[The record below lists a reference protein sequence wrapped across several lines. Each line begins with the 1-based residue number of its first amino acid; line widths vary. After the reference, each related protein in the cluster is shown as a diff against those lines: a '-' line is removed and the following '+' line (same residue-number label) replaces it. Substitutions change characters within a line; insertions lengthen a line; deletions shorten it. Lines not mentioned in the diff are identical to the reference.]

1 MVDITKFLVDTKELR
16 KQFNAKRLKFN
27 NTSEIITD
35 SNPFGQKRAI
45 DALNFGLSIKNKAFN
60 IYVTGPTG
68 CGKTSIIKKVLK
80 EYAKNE
86 TPSSDYVYVN
96 NFANPAQPIAIKFK
110 KGEGKLFEAEIES
123 LVKDMKLEIPKA
135 MDTPRTNEKRMN
147 IIKKYQKMEADIYQE
162 ITEFTREHS
171 FVLEKS
177 QAGIVA
183 RPLNS
188 DGKLMTEDE
197 YANLSDEDKEDVEQR
212 QLAIQKKM
220 DQSARKELK
229 NEKAFKKD
237 MVKFEE
243 DVVSFV
249 ITPLIDDISKKYT
262 ENEKV
267 DSYLKELKK
276 NILKNS
282 QAFLIKEG
290 TSQNNE
296 KAMAYI
302 EYVFSQYKVNLFVDR
317 ADEDSAPVVF
327 ETNPTHS
334 NLFGWIEHEERS
346 NGYLGT
352 DFMKIK
358 AGAVHKANGGYLV
371 IQVVDLL
378 KNSFAYDDLKRA
390 LRNKKTKVGDSP
402 LSNYVLRPVKK
413 LEPEEIDLNLK
424 VILIGSSYYFAL
436 LNHYDEEFARLF
448 KVKSDF
454 DSFVHKNEENIEQF
468 LKFLSLKTK
477 EKEILP
483 LNRGAVAEMIDYS
496 TRISGHIDHLT
507 ARLSNVEDILFE
519 SNYIAKKNNREEI
532 TRKDIERAIESREYR
547 HSRFETIIQETIY
560 DGTILINI
568 EGEKVGEINGLAVYS
583 LDEYSF
589 GIPSKITAQTFA
601 GKSGII
607 NIEREANLSGKIHN
621 KGVAI
626 LSGYM
631 GAIFRDITPLNLTAS
646 ISFEQNY
653 GGVDGD
659 SASSTETY
667 AILSS
672 LSGFPIRQSI
682 AVTGSVNQK
691 GEIQP
696 IGGVNEKIEGFF
708 AICKHFG
715 LTGEQGVMIPHQNI
729 KHLMLKKEVVESVR
743 AGKFHIYAIKNIS
756 EGIEVLTGKSMEE
769 VLEACRAQ
777 LKIFVK
783 QSIDQMKPDKKESD
797 KSDDKKGKKETKVDS
812 DKKKEDKKDKSEST
826 STKKDE
832 SKQKK
837 DSTKAK
843 KEKKK

>member
-1 MVDITKFLVDTKELR
+1 MVDITKFLVDTKDLR
-16 KQFNAKRLKFN
+16 KQFNSKRLKFD
-27 NTSEIITD
+27 NTSEIVTD
-35 SNPFGQKRAI
+35 NNPFGQKRAI

-86 TPSSDYVYVN
+86 TAGFDYVYVN
-96 NFANPAQPIAIKFK
+96 NFVNPAQPIAIKFK
-110 KGEGKLFEAEIES
+110 KGEGRVFEADIDS
-123 LVKDMKLEIPKA
+123 FVKDLKLEIPKA

-162 ITEFTREHS
+162 ITEFTKEHG

-177 QAGIVA
+177 QGGIIA
-183 RPLNS
+183 RPLNEDS
-188 DGKLMTEDE
+188 KLMTEEE
-197 YANLSDEDKEDVEQR
+197 YSNLSDEDKGDIEQR
-212 QLAIQKKM
+212 QIAIQKKM

-229 NEKAFKKD
+229 NEKAFKKE
-237 MVKFEE
+237 MVKLEE

-249 ITPLIDDISKKYT
+249 MTPLVDDILKKYT
-262 ENEKV
+262 DNEKV
-267 DSYLKELKK
+267 ESYLKELKK
-276 NILKNS
+276 NVLKNS
-282 QAFLIKEG
+282 QAFLIKENS
-290 TSQNNE
+290 TQNNE
-296 KAMAYI
+296 KAVAYI
-302 EYVFSQYKVNLFVDR
+302 ENVFSQYKVNLLINR
-317 ADEDSAPVVF
+317 ADEDFAPVVF

-346 NGYLGT
+346 SGYLGT
-352 DFMKIK
+352 DFMKVK

-378 KNSFAYDDLKRA
+378 KNQFAYDDLKRA

-424 VILIGSSYYFAL
+424 VILIGSSYYFAI

-454 DSFVHKNEENIEQF
+454 DSFIHKNEENIDQF

-519 SNYIAKKNNREEI
+519 SNYIAKKNSRDEI
-532 TRKDIERAIESREYR
+532 TRKDIEKAIESREYR

-568 EGEKVGEINGLAVYS
+568 DGEKIGEINGLAVYS

-672 LSGFPIRQSI
+672 LSGFSVKQSI

-756 EGIEVLTGKSMEE
+756 EGVEILTGKTMEE
-769 VLEACRAQ
+769 VIEACRVQ
-777 LKIFVK
+777 LKVFVK
-783 QSIDQMKPDKKESD
+783 QSIDQIKPEKKDSEKSH
-797 KSDDKKGKKETKVDS
+797 KSDEKVEKKETLDS
-812 DKKKEDKKDKSEST
+812 SEKSDEKKKKDKKK
-826 STKKDE
+826 
-832 SKQKK
+832 
-837 DSTKAK
+837 
-843 KEKKK
+843 

>member
-1 MVDITKFLVDTKELR
+1 MVDITKFLVDTKDLR
-16 KQFNAKRLKFN
+16 KQFNSKRLKFD
-27 NTSEIITD
+27 NTSEIVTD
-35 SNPFGQKRAI
+35 NNPFGQKRAI

-86 TPSSDYVYVN
+86 TAGFDCVYVN
-96 NFANPAQPIAIKFK
+96 NFVNPAQPIAIKFK
-110 KGEGKLFEAEIES
+110 KGEGRVFEADIDS
-123 LVKDMKLEIPKA
+123 FVKDLKLEIPKA

-162 ITEFTREHS
+162 ITEFTKEHG

-177 QAGIVA
+177 QGGIIA
-183 RPLNS
+183 RPLNEDS
-188 DGKLMTEDE
+188 KLMTEEE
-197 YANLSDEDKEDVEQR
+197 YSNLSDEDKGDIEQR
-212 QLAIQKKM
+212 QIAIQKKM

-229 NEKAFKKD
+229 NEKAFKKE
-237 MVKFEE
+237 MVKLEE

-249 ITPLIDDISKKYT
+249 MTPLVDDILKKYT
-262 ENEKV
+262 DNEKV
-267 DSYLKELKK
+267 ESYLKELKK
-276 NILKNS
+276 NVLKNS
-282 QAFLIKEG
+282 QAFLIKENS
-290 TSQNNE
+290 TQNNE

-302 EYVFSQYKVNLFVDR
+302 EYVFSQYKVNLFINR
-317 ADEDSAPVVF
+317 ADEDFAPVVF

-346 NGYLGT
+346 SGYLGT
-352 DFMKIK
+352 DFMKVK

-378 KNSFAYDDLKRA
+378 KNQFAYDDLKRA

-424 VILIGSSYYFAL
+424 VILIGSSYYFAI

-454 DSFVHKNEENIEQF
+454 DSFIHKNEENIDQF

-519 SNYIAKKNNREEI
+519 SNYIAKKNSRDEI
-532 TRKDIERAIESREYR
+532 TRKDIEKAIESREYR

-568 EGEKVGEINGLAVYS
+568 DGEKIGEINGLAVYS

-672 LSGFPIRQSI
+672 LSGFSVKQSI

-756 EGIEVLTGKSMEE
+756 EGVEILTGKTMEE
-769 VLEACRAQ
+769 VIEACRVQ
-777 LKIFVK
+777 LKVFVK
-783 QSIDQMKPDKKESD
+783 QSIDQIKPEKKDSEKSH
-797 KSDDKKGKKETKVDS
+797 KSDEKVEKKETLDS
-812 DKKKEDKKDKSEST
+812 SEKSDEKKKKDKKK
-826 STKKDE
+826 
-832 SKQKK
+832 
-837 DSTKAK
+837 
-843 KEKKK
+843 